1 MTYLFKLS
9 LDHPDIGR
17 AEIVSL
23 LKAKIAEQNKEYVV
37 VNMSLQKAN
46 KKKTNNCIKLSQ
58 RLAYVH
64 SIYEILFISSKKAL
78 EKKLNSHKWNFK
90 GSFALRYE
98 NQSLQRKFADII
110 YISAKKRTN
119 KFPKVDLKNP
129 KNLIEIIKIKNRYFV
144 TKHLF
149 DTDKS
154 YLKRAG
160 HLRPKNHPTTLDP
173 KLARACI
180 NLTGLNKGTILDPFC
195 GSGGILL
202 EAGFLNF
209 NSIGYDLDENILFKA
224 KENLKFYK
232 TQNCVLINKDALK
245 ISKND
250 LRKIDAIVTDPPYG
264 KGSKLFKQNI
274 DNLYSEFLNNL
285 NLKRNSRLVMIFPNF
300 SNLSFLKSVKTK
312 YKVINKFNFYIHR
325 SLTRFIYVLSA
336 Q

>member
-1 MTYLFKLS
+1 MAYLFKLS
-9 LDHPDIGR
+9 LDHPEIGK
-17 AEIVSL
+17 AEILNL
-23 LKAKIAEQNKEYVV
+23 LKAKIEEQNKEYIV
-37 VNMSLQKAN
+37 A
-46 KKKTNNCIKLSQ
+46 TIPENNINLSQ

-64 SIYEILFISSKKAL
+64 SVFETLFVTTKNDIV
-78 EKKLNSHKWNFK
+78 KKLNSHKWNFK

-98 NQSLQRKFADII
+98 HKVLERKYADII
-110 YISAKKRTN
+110 YISTKKRTN
-119 KFPKVDLKNP
+119 KAPKVDLKNP
-129 KNLIEIIKIKNRYFV
+129 KNLIEIIKIKNKFYV

-154 YLKRAG
+154 YLNRQG
-160 HLRPKNHPTTLDP
+160 HMRPKNHPTTLDP

-195 GSGGILL
+195 GSGGILI
-202 EAGFLNF
+202 EAGFLNYA
-209 NSIGYDLDENILFKA
+209 SIGYDLDEYILLKA
-224 KENLKFYK
+224 KANLKFYK

-325 SLTRFIYVLSA
+325 SLTRFIYV
-336 Q
+336 